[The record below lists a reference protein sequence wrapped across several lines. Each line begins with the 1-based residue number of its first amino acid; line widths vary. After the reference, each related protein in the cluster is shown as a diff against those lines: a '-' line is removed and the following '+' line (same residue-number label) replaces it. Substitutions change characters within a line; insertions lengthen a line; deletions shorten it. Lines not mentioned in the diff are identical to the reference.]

1 MQLKRDGIDIVQN
14 GRIKR
19 EESRGIKL
27 KGVREGICSVGR
39 V

>member
-1 MQLKRDGIDIVQN
+1 MKRDGIDIVQN

-19 EESRGIKL
+19 EESREIKL
-27 KGVREGICSVGR
+27 KGVRERICNVGR